1 MFAKKLSRFA
11 LSAAVAGLAFVTASA
26 VSSGSASAAEAQLI
40 YVKHG
45 KCHGGKVYSWRKKRC
60 VCRGRNVWIGRRC
73 VSLDYHDGK
82 GRLLP
87 GYKYGKNGAVQQDNG
102 GGE

>member
-45 KCHGGKVYSWRKKRC
+45 KCHGGKVYSWRK
-60 VCRGRNVWIGRRC
+60 
-73 VSLDYHDGK
+73 
-82 GRLLP
+82 
-87 GYKYGKNGAVQQDNG
+87 
-102 GGE
+102 